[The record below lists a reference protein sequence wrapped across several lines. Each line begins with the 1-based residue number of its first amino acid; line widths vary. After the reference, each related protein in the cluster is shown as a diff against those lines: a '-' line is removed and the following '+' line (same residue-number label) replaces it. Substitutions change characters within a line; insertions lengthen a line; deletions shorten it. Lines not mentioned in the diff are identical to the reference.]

1 MEGSSIMTEITLS
14 YPFRLDDYGNIAI
27 TGDSNKIWADRV
39 RSVIGTV
46 IGERVMRPTFGSK
59 VAFAAFATRTSM
71 EEIVRREVERGFY
84 LHLPLLTLIDITF
97 DFNDSENLVSANIT
111 YELPDKKQSTT
122 DVGIVVLAENNPPYE
137 EIA

>member
-1 MEGSSIMTEITLS
+1 MTEITLS
-14 YPFRLDDYGNIAI
+14 YPFLLDDYGNIAI

-84 LHLPLLTLIDITF
+84 LNLPLLTLIDITF
-97 DFNDSENLVSANIT
+97 DFNESENLVSANIT